1 MIGIVKSSLP
11 EGRNLDARTALQ
23 AAAQMGLKGVL
34 FNSLFDLSPTLDPA
48 ELRAVRTEADRL
60 GLYISS
66 MLGVLNPALPFRGEP
81 IAKAGGGDLETG
93 VKRLVRLAA
102 DIGIHDMFFV
112 IGMIE
117 ERFHETVSWHDQ
129 RHALAAMLLRC
140 APALRECKSKLLL
153 KTHEEITTSEVV
165 ALVRTVGPDLLGI
178 AFDPVNVVCRLED
191 PVEAARRVAP
201 YVAQVHVD
209 DAIVRFQ
216 EGGIRRYLAPVGEGV
231 LDWETIIA
239 LMPEA
244 RVWVEMH
251 SGQFAMPVFDPAW
264 LAAQPDIVLAE
275 YASVLAMATS
285 FGRREMRWNQ
295 DTPIE
300 RLPHALRR
308 FQP

>member
-11 EGRNLDARTALQ
+11 DGRSLDAVAALRVATQ
-23 AAAQMGLKGVL
+23 TGLKGVL

-48 ELRAVRTEADRL
+48 ELRSVRDEADRL

-81 IAKAGGGDLETG
+81 VATAGGGNLETG
-93 VKRLVRLAA
+93 VTRLVRLAA

-117 ERFHETVSWHDQ
+117 ERFHDGVSWRDQ

-140 APALRECKSKLLL
+140 APVLRECKSRLLL
-153 KTHEEITTSEVV
+153 KTHEEITTSEAVS
-165 ALVRTVGPDLLGI
+165 LVRTVGPDLLGI

-191 PVEAARRVAP
+191 PIEAARRVAP

-216 EGGIRRYLAPVGEGV
+216 DGGIRRYLAPIGEGV
-231 LDWETIIA
+231 LDWKTILA
-239 LMPEA
+239 LMPDA
-244 RVWVEMH
+244 RVWIEMH

-275 YASVLAMATS
+275 YASVLAMAAK
-285 FGRREMRWNQ
+285 FGRRDVPWNQ

-300 RLPHALRR
+300 RLPIAFRR

>member
-11 EGRNLDARTALQ
+11 DGRGLGAHEALR
-23 AAAQMGLKGVL
+23 AAAQKGLKGVL

-48 ELRAVRTEADRL
+48 ELRAVRVEADRL

-81 IAKAGGGDLETG
+81 VATAGGGDLETG

-117 ERFHETVSWHDQ
+117 ERFHETVSWSDQ
-129 RHALAAMLLRC
+129 RQALAAMLLRC
-140 APALRECKSKLLL
+140 APVLRECKSKLLL
-153 KTHEEITTSEVV
+153 KTHEEITTSEAVS
-165 ALVRTVGPDLLGI
+165 LVRTVGPDLLGI

-191 PVEAARRVAP
+191 PIEAAHRVAP

-216 EGGIRRYLAPVGEGV
+216 DGGIRRYLAPIGEGV
-231 LDWETIIA
+231 LDWKTILA
-239 LMPEA
+239 LMPDA
-244 RVWVEMH
+244 RVWIEMH

-264 LAAQPDIVLAE
+264 LSAQPDIALGE
-275 YASVLAMATS
+275 YASVLAMAAK
-285 FGRREMRWNQ
+285 FGRRDVPWNQ

-300 RLPHALRR
+300 RLPNALRR
-308 FQP
+308 IQP